1 MKEQRKYVVSVLVL
15 VSLLFMSVTVCQSAP
30 YKVLAVFSYG
40 TGYPWV
46 QEIKAGINSV
56 LAEKAE
62 VRYFYMNTKQNLEGG
77 PQKAEEALAVYEEFQ
92 PDGVITA
99 DDNAQSMFVVP
110 YLKDKVKTPVMFCG
124 VNAEPE
130 KYGYPASN
138 VSGVLERMLISQS
151 IALAQKLVP
160 AAKTVACIGNYSPS
174 AKAIFN
180 QIKKEQDSYSAK
192 IVALEEV
199 KTVDEMVVVA
209 QKFNKIADLLYLAV
223 VRGIKDKNGEMPTVS
238 ETISILTKTYG
249 KPVLNDNA
257 FRIKAGA
264 LCGVLVSGHA
274 QGATAAEKLLK
285 AMQGTPVA
293 QIPITTEIYG
303 KQMINVDMLK
313 ALKIKPS
320 PSVLRSAELVRL
332 EKAVD

>member
-1 MKEQRKYVVSVLVL
+1 MKEQRKYVVSVLVI

-40 TGYPWV
+40 TDYPWV
-46 QEIKAGINSV
+46 QELKTGIDSV
-56 LAEKAE
+56 LDEKAE
-62 VRYFYMNTKQNLEGG
+62 IRYFYMNTKKNIEGG
-77 PQKAEEALAVYEEFQ
+77 PQKAEEALAVYKEFQ

-138 VSGVLERMLISQS
+138 VSGVLERMLVKQS
-151 IALAQKLVP
+151 LALAQKLVP
-160 AAKTVACIGNYSPS
+160 AAKTVAILSNKSPS
-174 AKAIFN
+174 AKATLN
-180 QIKKEQDSYSAK
+180 QIKKEQDTYSAK
-192 IVALEEV
+192 IVAFEEV
-199 KTVDEMVVVA
+199 KTVDEMVVAA
-209 QKFNKIADLLYLAV
+209 QKLNKIADIIYLTV
-223 VRGIKDKNGEMPTVS
+223 IKGIKDKNGDVPTVS
-238 ETISILTKTYG
+238 ENMSILTQAYS
-249 KPVLNDNA
+249 KPVISNIA
-257 FRIKAGA
+257 FRMKAGA
-264 LCGVLVSGHA
+264 LCGVLVSGRA
-274 QGATAAEKLLK
+274 QGARAAEKLLK

>member
-1 MKEQRKYVVSVLVL
+1 MKEQRKYVVSVLVV
-15 VSLLFMSVTVCQSAP
+15 VSLLFMSVTVCQSAA
-30 YKVLAVFSYG
+30 YKVLVVFSYG
-40 TGYPWV
+40 TDFPWV
-46 QEIKAGINSV
+46 REIKAGIDSV

-62 VRYFYMNTKQNLEGG
+62 IRYFYMNTKKNLEGG
-77 PQKAEEALAVYEEFQ
+77 PQKAEEALAVYKEFQ

-138 VSGVLERMLISQS
+138 VSGVLERMLVRQS
-151 IALAQKLVP
+151 LALAQKLVP
-160 AAKTVACIGNYSPS
+160 AAKTVAIMGNESPS
-174 AKAIFN
+174 AKAGFN
-180 QIKKEQDSYSAK
+180 QIKKEQDTYSAK
-192 IVALEEV
+192 IVAFEEV
-199 KTVDEMVVVA
+199 KTIDEMLVAA
-209 QKFNKIADLLYLAV
+209 QKFNKTADLLYLAV
-223 VRGIKDKNGEMPTVS
+223 IKGIKDKNGEVPTES
-238 ETISILTKTYG
+238 KTMSILTQAYS
-249 KPVLNDNA
+249 KPVIGTIA

-274 QGATAAEKLLK
+274 QGAKAAEKLLK

-303 KQMINVDMLK
+303 KHMINIDMLK

-320 PSVLRSAELVRL
+320 PSILRSAELVRL
-332 EKAVD
+332 EKAAD